1 MPIFRADLH
10 IHSFLSPC
18 GDLSMSPQ
26 NIVDKA
32 LEKGLDIIGIAD
44 HNSTRQANLVK
55 KIGEKNGLFVLVGC
69 EISSKEEAHCLA
81 FFETETQRIQMQNI
95 LDKHLPN
102 IANDEERFGYQIVVD
117 ENEDIVYEEPKLL
130 ISALDLSLDELYDI
144 VHNIGGIFIPAHV
157 DKKTTSLM
165 SQLGFVPPEIK
176 ADALELTKFME
187 TDKFLKRF
195 PYLKKFKFLHSSDAH
210 FIDIVGERYTEM
222 ELPSRSFENVKNW
235 LKK

>member
-1 MPIFRADLH
+1 MPLFRADLH
-10 IHSFLSPC
+10 IHTLLSPC

-32 LEKGLDIIGIAD
+32 LEKGLDIIGITD

-55 KIGEKNGLFVLVGC
+55 KTGEKNGLFVLAGC
-69 EISSKEEAHCLA
+69 EITSKEEAHCLA
-81 FFETETQRIQMQNI
+81 FFETEEQRLQMQSI
-95 LDKHLPN
+95 LDEHLPN
-102 IANDEERFGYQIVVD
+102 IPNDEERFGYQIVVD
-117 ENEDIVYEEPKLL
+117 ENEEIVYEEPKLL
-130 ISALDLSLDELYDI
+130 ISALDLSLDNLYDI
-144 VHNIGGIFIPAHV
+144 VHGIGGIFIPAHV

-187 TDKFLKRF
+187 TDKFLKLF
-195 PYLKKFKFLHSSDAH
+195 PYLKKFKFIHSSDAH
-210 FIDIVGERYTEM
+210 FIDIVGETYTEM
-222 ELPSRSFENVKNW
+222 ELPNRSFENIKNW